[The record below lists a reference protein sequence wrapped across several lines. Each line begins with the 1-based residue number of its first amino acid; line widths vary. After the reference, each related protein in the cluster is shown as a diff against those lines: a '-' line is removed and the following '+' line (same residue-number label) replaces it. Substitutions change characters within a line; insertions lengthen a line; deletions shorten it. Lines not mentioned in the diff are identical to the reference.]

1 MGGAILQ
8 AVKPKE
14 RFIFLWRQEL
24 PTADERWGEV
34 DIAGLEWSFL
44 SLQNL
49 QAAES
54 SGWSFEIVVAAIE
67 EVDYAEDASLRATS
81 DRRGTDASK
90 VVICLF

>member
-1 MGGAILQ
+1 MGGAVLQ
-8 AVKPKE
+8 TGKPKE

-24 PTADERWGEV
+24 SAADERRGEV
-34 DIAGLEWSFL
+34 GIARLEWSFFG
-44 SLQNL
+44 LQNL

-54 SGWSFEIVVAAIE
+54 SGWSLEIVGAAIE
-67 EVDYAEDASLRATS
+67 EGDNAEDASLRATS